1 MRLIF
6 LFVAIAL
13 AAGAFLLTMNLTKKP
28 EDTASLPVTEP
39 KVVVKE
45 VPTVD
50 VYVARQEI
58 PIGSIVERP
67 MLDIQP
73 WPTHLLLPDF
83 VQVGDPNAPAPIEK
97 MVVRTPFQKG
107 EVIMQSKMANPKDP
121 SFLAAAMPKGMRAVT
136 ITSDPVG
143 GVAGFVFPGDRVDV
157 LITHQVGVPGVTDT
171 TDGRAALG
179 EPVTEVLLSNVRVLA
194 INQKATAHGAEGPQ
208 MPSSVTLEVTQAD
221 AQRLRLTE
229 AGNGKLSLTLRPL
242 KDKDSIELA
251 RPTGV
256 GDLSRITPPAY
267 FPFLYDK
274 KNDYSAQVVN
284 LFEPD
289 GTTKTSPSETGTALN
304 MQQQAPLANSPLA
317 NSTNPAINQFSAGAG
332 AGKAVIVMIR
342 GLTKTAEEVEGQ

>member
-1 MRLIF
+1 M
-6 LFVAIAL
+6 
-13 AAGAFLLTMNLTKKP
+13 
-28 EDTASLPVTEP
+28 
-39 KVVVKE
+39 
-45 VPTVD
+45 
-50 VYVARQEI
+50 
-58 PIGSIVERP
+58 
-67 MLDIQP
+67 
-73 WPTHLLLPDF
+73 
-83 VQVGDPNAPAPIEK
+83 
-97 MVVRTPFQKG
+97 
-107 EVIMQSKMANPKDP
+107 
-121 SFLAAAMPKGMRAVT
+121 
-136 ITSDPVG
+136 
-143 GVAGFVFPGDRVDV
+143 
-157 LITHQVGVPGVTDT
+157 
-171 TDGRAALG
+171 
-179 EPVTEVLLSNVRVLA
+179 
-194 INQKATAHGAEGPQ
+194 
-208 MPSSVTLEVTQAD
+208 
-221 AQRLRLTE
+221 RLTE